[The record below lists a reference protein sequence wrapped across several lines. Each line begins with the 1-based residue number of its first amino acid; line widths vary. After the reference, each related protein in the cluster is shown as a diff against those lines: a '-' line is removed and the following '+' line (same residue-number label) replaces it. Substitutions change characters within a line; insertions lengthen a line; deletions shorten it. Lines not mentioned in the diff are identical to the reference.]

1 MGFVIVSYF
10 IYLFPRASAAA
21 SGGVWGIAPSSRS
34 VKRFCR
40 VFSKLVDWIWERLLF
55 FGLEAVV
62 FSFQSAFCYPRKA
75 PFLQGRF
82 LAI

>member
-1 MGFVIVSYF
+1 MGFVIVSQF

-21 SGGVWGIAPSSRS
+21 SGGVCIAPSSRS

-40 VFSKLVDWIWERLLF
+40 GFSKLVDWIWERLLF